1 LHIWWARRPLAS
13 SRATS
18 YAALIPAPENIDE
31 WNRKREFIIELS
43 KWENSLNQTLIEKAR
58 KEILEANGGKPPR
71 VLDPF
76 GGGGAIP
83 LEALRL
89 GCETY
94 SNDLN
99 PVAVLIQK
107 CTLEYP
113 QKYGKPGEVEKE
125 YEEMGR
131 MVKVKEKVK
140 NVLLE
145 DVKRWGDWV
154 LEETK
159 KEIGKFYPEDPDG
172 SIPVGY
178 IWARTIPCQNPACG
192 AEIPLMRQ
200 YWLAKKDKKKV
211 TLYPYVENNPL
222 LPPFS
227 KGGKG
232 GFVGKQV
239 HFKIVGDGYEKMP
252 DYFDPE
258 NGTVSRAVATC
269 LVCGSVVDDKTTR
282 RLFQE
287 GKAGQRMIAVVLHH
301 PAKQG
306 KTYRTA
312 TQKDMEIFR
321 EAEEYLKEK
330 REKLMMEW
338 GMDPVPD
345 EPLPT
350 ERMRGFSGF
359 RILLYGMS
367 LWGDLFNSRQK
378 LALITFVENVKQA
391 HDKMLAKEI
400 EEQYGKAVVS
410 YLSLAFNRLTTRNS
424 NVCVWHNGSEQ
435 TEKVFALQALPM
447 QWSYPES
454 NPLTV
459 GNVTG
464 FIGNI
469 DSILSVLENICMIP
483 NSQSPTITQSSATS
497 LPYPDS
503 FFDAVFTD
511 PPYYDNVAYADL
523 SDFFYT
529 WLKRSVGNLYP
540 ELFAT
545 PLTPKTDEIIQDPG
559 RRKDSAFFE
568 RMITQSFREFYRILK
583 PNGIA
588 TIVYAHKSTEGWE
601 TLINSLLDS
610 GLIMTGAWPLHTEME
625 SRLNAKETAALAS
638 SIYIVARKMERQPT
652 GFYNEVREDLKRH
665 LNKKLERLWQ
675 EGIGGADFFIS
686 AIGSAIEVFGKYE
699 KVMDYEGNIVRADRI
714 LEEVRKIA
722 TDYAV
727 HQILHNGFAGEIS
740 DLSRFYVL
748 YRWEYGDAKV
758 HFDEARKLAQSCGI
772 DIAAE
777 WNKKGFIKKEK
788 EFVRVIGPQDR
799 DVEDLK
805 DSREMINVLHSI
817 LLLWEKGRREEMK
830 ANLKD
835 SGYGNSEAFYR
846 VAQAVSET
854 LPNESKEKKL
864 LDGFL
869 AGRER
874 LREDMKKGTAQTK
887 LL

>member
-1 LHIWWARRPLAS
+1 
-13 SRATS
+13 
-18 YAALIPAPENIDE
+18 
-31 WNRKREFIIELS
+31 
-43 KWENSLNQTLIEKAR
+43 
-58 KEILEANGGKPPR
+58 
-71 VLDPF
+71 
-76 GGGGAIP
+76 
-83 LEALRL
+83 
-89 GCETY
+89 
-94 SNDLN
+94 
-99 PVAVLIQK
+99 
-107 CTLEYP
+107 
-113 QKYGKPGEVEKE
+113 
-125 YEEMGR
+125 
-131 MVKVKEKVK
+131 MVKTMEKVK

-145 DVKRWGDWV
+145 DVKKWGDWV
-154 LEETK
+154 LEEAK

-200 YWLAKKDKKKV
+200 FWLAKKDKKKV
-211 TLYPYVENNPL
+211 ALYPFVLNNSPSH
-222 LPPFS
+222 PFN
-227 KGGKG
+227 KGGQG
-232 GFVGKQV
+232 GFSEKQV

-758 HFDEARKLAQSCGI
+758 PFDEARKLAQSCGI

-846 VAQAVSET
+846 VAQAISET
-854 LPNESKEKKL
+854 LPNENKEKKL